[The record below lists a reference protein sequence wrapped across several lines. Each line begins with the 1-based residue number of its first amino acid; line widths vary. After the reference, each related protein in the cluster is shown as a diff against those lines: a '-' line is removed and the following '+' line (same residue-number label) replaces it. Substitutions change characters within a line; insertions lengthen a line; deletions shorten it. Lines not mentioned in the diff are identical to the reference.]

1 MAVAGPGLMAPP
13 PPGPGQHR
21 FVQRHWPLDQ
31 SVQQSAHLGNRQR
44 YQGFNPL
51 RFSSPF
57 YRRSISWPV
66 AGLPPGRHEP
76 VTPKWWHHGQKTLH
90 WRSYAVHTPTDY
102 SDTLEVV
109 ETLAYHTSMALTLD
123 TSRQFRSIEELDGL
137 VHAISLAPLSESE
150 PDWLE
155 WKREADLNDKR
166 WHALIA
172 KCIAGFA
179 NRDPI
184 TAKRWAGGCSYMVV
198 GAEPGNVSGVAPIDN
213 ANLHAGI
220 SRFVRQ
226 TVRWSPQ
233 YIQYEGKQVL
243 VITVEPP
250 EYGDQIVAM
259 LTDYQSH
266 ERNVRGCRKGDV
278 FVRRHGRIDLAAQED
293 FDMLVRRFAAS
304 AEQASGINVQVLEPV
319 TAVTAGCGPDDI
331 TTWYERQ
338 ERALLEP
345 LELGTHDGI
354 GSTLWPSLENRSP
367 DDYRRQVAS
376 YLDLMASL
384 APSITRAWALVDR
397 APNMQLVVINETE
410 HNFTGVRVE
419 VSIEGE
425 VWAYRSAE
433 DAQPEMPNLP
443 RKWLSEWFSEP
454 AIYLPNI
461 PQLTSPDLLGP
472 YIDNSGSARIEFHDV
487 DLRPSE
493 QVKLDPIYL
502 VCDAKLAGATLK
514 AQWTATSSSAR
525 GIARGEFPIEVSS
538 EIVSPLIE

>member
-1 MAVAGPGLMAPP
+1 M
-13 PPGPGQHR
+13 
-21 FVQRHWPLDQ
+21 
-31 SVQQSAHLGNRQR
+31 
-44 YQGFNPL
+44 
-51 RFSSPF
+51 
-57 YRRSISWPV
+57 
-66 AGLPPGRHEP
+66 
-76 VTPKWWHHGQKTLH
+76 
-90 WRSYAVHTPTDY
+90 PTDY

-109 ETLAYHTSMALTLD
+109 ETLAYHTPMALTLD

-155 WKREADLNDKR
+155 WKREADLSDRR
-166 WHALIA
+166 WYALIA

-184 TAKRWAGGCSYMVV
+184 IAKRWAGGCSYMVV

-250 EYGDQIVAM
+250 EHGDQIVAM
-259 LTDYQSH
+259 LTSYQSH
-266 ERNVRGCRKGDV
+266 ERSANVCRKGDV
-278 FVRRHGRIDLAAQED
+278 FVRRQGSTDLAAQED

-304 AEQASGINVQVLEPV
+304 AEQASGINVEVLEPV
-319 TAVTAGCGPDDI
+319 TAVAAGCDPDDI

-345 LELGTHDGI
+345 VELGTHDGL
-354 GSTLWPSLENRSP
+354 GSLVWPILENRSP
-367 DDYRRQVAS
+367 DEYRRQVAL
-376 YLDLMASL
+376 YLAQMTPVIPIMA
-384 APSITRAWALVDR
+384 RALALVDR

-433 DAQPEMPNLP
+433 DAQPEMPNPP
-443 RKWLSEWFSEP
+443 RKWLSEWRLGPE
-454 AIYLPNI
+454 IYVPNI
-461 PQLTSPDLLGP
+461 SRLTSADLLGP

-493 QVKLDPIYL
+493 QVKLDPIHL

-538 EIVSPLIE
+538 EIVSLLIE